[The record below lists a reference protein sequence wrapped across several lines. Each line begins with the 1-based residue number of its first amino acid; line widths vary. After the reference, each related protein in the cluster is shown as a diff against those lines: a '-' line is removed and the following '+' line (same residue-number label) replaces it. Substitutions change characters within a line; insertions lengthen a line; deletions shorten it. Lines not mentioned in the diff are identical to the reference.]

1 VMKKKHAE
9 GDHMSKRNTLRHVLH
24 VTVWLVAV
32 GIVVWLFYQRTQ
44 GFQVVGIA
52 QGHVRQI
59 ATNCAG
65 RITDVS
71 VQLFDRVTA
80 GQVVAVVDTVLDNE
94 HQEEI
99 LRAQLGTI
107 SAKIAQL
114 AAQLVPIQDELKA
127 SQVDRETNRIAD
139 LRQFTLDVETA
150 RLRILQLKAQ
160 LADDRMDLADLAA
173 EVKIAQELV
182 AKEAVA
188 PYELEKAKARHD
200 ALAQS
205 IVENAQLLEE
215 AEMSLAQAQERL
227 DEYASR
233 ETFNPSAESALEPTR
248 KEIAV
253 QEGLM
258 QEISAQLNAV
268 EQQHTLELTSPVD
281 GVVSQIWR
289 AAGEAVTAGD
299 PILTIAVT
307 QPTEVIGYAMQ
318 GQLERVREN
327 MVVEIARIS
336 APTQAATSRIT
347 YVGPAVVQMPEQLWR
362 NPTMPQY
369 GRPFKVKLP
378 PELAVIPGEVVGIRG
393 L

>member
-1 VMKKKHAE
+1 MMKTKRAK

-24 VTVWLVAV
+24 VGVWLVAV
-32 GIVVWLFYQRTQ
+32 AIVIWLFHQRTQ
-44 GFQVVGIA
+44 RFQVVGIA
-52 QGHVRQI
+52 QGQVRQV

-65 RITDVS
+65 RITSVS
-71 VQLFDRVTA
+71 PQLFDRVVA
-80 GQVVAVVDTVLDNE
+80 GQAVAVVDTVLDNE

-114 AAQLVPIQDELKA
+114 AAQLVPIQDELRA
-127 SQVDRETNRIAD
+127 SQADRETNRIAD

-150 RLRILQLKAQ
+150 RLRILELKAQ
-160 LADDRMDLADLAA
+160 LAQDRMTLAELASVMKEAEDLV
-173 EVKIAQELV
+173 EK
-182 AKEAVA
+182 KAVA
-188 PYELEKAKARHD
+188 PLEYERAKAQHD
-200 ALAQS
+200 ALAER
-205 IVENAQLLEE
+205 IVENVRLLDETE
-215 AEMSLAQAQERL
+215 ASQAQAQERL
-227 DEYASR
+227 DDYASR
-233 ETFNPSAESALEPTR
+233 ETFNPSAENALEPTR

-258 QEISAQLNAV
+258 QEISAQLNAI
-268 EQQHTLELTSPVD
+268 EQQRTLELTSPVD
-281 GVVSQIWR
+281 GIVSQLWR
-289 AAGEAVTAGD
+289 APGEAVIAGE

-327 MVVEIARIS
+327 MVVEVARIS
-336 APTQAATSRIT
+336 APTQAATSRVT
-347 YVGPAVVQMPEQLWR
+347 YVGPAVVQMPEQLWQ

>member
-1 VMKKKHAE
+1 MKTKRAK

-24 VTVWLVAV
+24 VGVWLVAV
-32 GIVVWLFYQRTQ
+32 AIVIWLFHQRTQ
-44 GFQVVGIA
+44 RFQVVGIA
-52 QGHVRQI
+52 QGQVRQV

-65 RITDVS
+65 RITSVS
-71 VQLFDRVTA
+71 PQLFDRVVA
-80 GQVVAVVDTVLDNE
+80 GQAVAVVDTVLDNE

-114 AAQLVPIQDELKA
+114 AAQLVPIQDELRA
-127 SQVDRETNRIAD
+127 SQADRETNRIAD

-150 RLRILQLKAQ
+150 RLRILELKAQ
-160 LADDRMDLADLAA
+160 LAQDRMTLAELASVMKEAEDLV
-173 EVKIAQELV
+173 EK
-182 AKEAVA
+182 KAVA
-188 PYELEKAKARHD
+188 PLEYERAKAQHD
-200 ALAQS
+200 ALAER
-205 IVENAQLLEE
+205 IVENVRLLDETE
-215 AEMSLAQAQERL
+215 ASQAQAQERL
-227 DEYASR
+227 DDYASR
-233 ETFNPSAESALEPTR
+233 ETFNPSAENALEPTR

-258 QEISAQLNAV
+258 QEISAQLNAI
-268 EQQHTLELTSPVD
+268 EQQRTLELTSPVD
-281 GVVSQIWR
+281 GIVSQLWR
-289 AAGEAVTAGD
+289 APGEAVIAGE

-327 MVVEIARIS
+327 MVVEVARIS
-336 APTQAATSRIT
+336 APTQAATSRVT
-347 YVGPAVVQMPEQLWR
+347 YVGPAVVQMPEQLWQ